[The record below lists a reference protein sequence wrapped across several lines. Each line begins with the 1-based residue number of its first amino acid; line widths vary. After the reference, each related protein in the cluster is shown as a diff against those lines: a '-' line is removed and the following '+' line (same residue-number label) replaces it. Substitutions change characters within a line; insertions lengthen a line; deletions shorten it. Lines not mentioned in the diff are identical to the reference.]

1 MPLETTWLIEGK
13 VILAKLSGV
22 ATKHD
27 VQVYVDTNNTLVTS
41 EIAQS
46 PIHTIVYALDIEK
59 VSLKIG
65 DIGTVLQFS
74 PETAKLYGWTM
85 VVSENRLIAFLTA
98 ITERLAGTQFKVVKT
113 YEDALLTL
121 KRLDPSIADM
131 IDALPNEIDQA

>member
-27 VQVYVDTNNTLVTS
+27 VQVYVIPTTHSWTS

-59 VSLKIG
+59 SPSKLA

-74 PETAKLYGWTM
+74 PENRQALWLDDGRQRKSSHCFLDGYYG
-85 VVSENRLIAFLTA
+85 
-98 ITERLAGTQFKVVKT
+98 
-113 YEDALLTL
+113 
-121 KRLDPSIADM
+121 
-131 IDALPNEIDQA
+131 EISRHTIQSRQNL